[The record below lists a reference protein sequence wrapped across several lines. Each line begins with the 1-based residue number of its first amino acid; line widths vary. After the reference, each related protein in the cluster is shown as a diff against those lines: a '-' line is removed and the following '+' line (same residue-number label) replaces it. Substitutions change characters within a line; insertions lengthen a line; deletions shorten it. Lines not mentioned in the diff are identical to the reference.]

1 MSKHKSEVL
10 AVRIQ
15 LKVMFPQA
23 PQAVITKDSSDKD
36 SSTGVFKNVK
46 NHWRDSPGKTVFH
59 SIQYKN
65 GWLAASDPFDKFTQ
79 TSKPYY
85 TFYFLLL

>member
-15 LKVMFPQA
+15 IKVMF

-36 SSTGVFKNVK
+36 SSTGVFENVK
-46 NHWRDSPGKTVFH
+46 NHWRYSQGKTVFH

-65 GWLAASDPFDKFTQ
+65 GWLAASDPFDMFTQ
-79 TSKPYY
+79 SIKPYY
-85 TFYFLLL
+85 TFYYLLL

>member
-23 PQAVITKDSSDKD
+23 VITKDSSDKD
-36 SSTGVFKNVK
+36 SSTGVFENVQNLCMK
-46 NHWRDSPGKTVFH
+46 NHWRYSQGKTVFY

-65 GWLAASDPFDKFTQ
+65 GWLGASDHFDMFTQ
-79 TSKPYY
+79 SIKGT
-85 TFYFLLL
+85 LMRI